1 MSPLAGPGPH
11 ESDGGASFARTVPA
25 VRVQVGGLWLGLLS
39 AAVFA
44 TSGPIA
50 RALLEIGWSAGAAVT
65 ARIAGAALVLVVPA
79 VLQLRGRWS
88 LLRTNARLIV
98 GYGLLALA
106 LTQFAYFSA
115 IAHVTVGVA
124 LLLEYLG
131 VILVV
136 LWLWVRHAQRPRGAT
151 VTGVA
156 LAVVGLVLVLDLTA
170 ANDVDLVGVLWG
182 LAAACGLAGYF
193 ILSGNVSTGLP
204 PIVLAA
210 GGMTVGAVAL
220 GLLGATGLLPIRVA
234 AADVTLGG
242 AAVPWWAALIA
253 LVLVSTVVAYTT
265 GIAATRRLGAKL
277 ASFVGLVEVLFAI
290 LFAWLL
296 VGELP
301 GLVQLLGGLLIVAG
315 VAAIRY
321 DELVGRRTP
330 S

>member
-1 MSPLAGPGPH
+1 MSAATGPGPR
-11 ESDGGASFARTVPA
+11 EPDGGAAFARTVPA
-25 VRVQVGGLWLGLLS
+25 VRSQVGGLWLGLLS

-50 RALLEIGWSAGAAVT
+50 RALLEVGWSAGAAVT

-88 LLRTNARLIV
+88 LLRTNARLIA

-136 LWLWVRHAQRPRGAT
+136 LWLWVRHAQRPRAAT
-151 VTGVA
+151 VTGVV
-156 LAVVGLVLVLDLTA
+156 LAVVGLVLVLDLTG

-193 ILSGNVSTGLP
+193 ILSGNASTGLP

-290 LFAWLL
+290 VFAWLL

-321 DELVGRRTP
+321 DELVGRR

>member
-1 MSPLAGPGPH
+1 M
-11 ESDGGASFARTVPA
+11 
-25 VRVQVGGLWLGLLS
+25 GGLWLGLVS

-65 ARIAGAALVLVVPA
+65 ARIAGAALVLLVPA
-79 VLQLRGRWS
+79 LVQLRGRWS

-131 VILVV
+131 VVLVV
-136 LWLWVRHAQRPRGAT
+136 LWLWLRHAQRPRRAT
-151 VTGVA
+151 VAGVA
-156 LAVVGLVLVLDLTA
+156 LALAGLVLVLDLTGA
-170 ANDVDLVGVLWG
+170 ADVDLVGVLWG

-193 ILSGNVSTGLP
+193 VLSGNVTTGLP
-204 PIVLAA
+204 PLVLAA
-210 GGMTVGAVAL
+210 GGMTVGGAAL
-220 GLLGATGLLPIRVA
+220 GLLGLVGLLPLHVV
-234 AADVTLGG
+234 AADVTLSG
-242 AAVPWWAALIA
+242 ASVPWWGALIA

-290 LFAWLL
+290 VLAWLL

-301 GLVQLLGGLLIVAG
+301 SLVQLLGGLLIVAG

-321 DELVGRRTP
+321 DELVGRRP
-330 S
+330 